1 MEAINDILKRVE
13 TEHDVKI
20 LYACETGSRAWG
32 FPSPDS
38 DYDIRFIYRHDRDW
52 YLKLNEPKDFIESLN
67 GDLDLS
73 GWDLRKALVLLK
85 KSNVALIE
93 RFQSPVRYYADEAF
107 TQRFMQLLPAYYSP
121 VASFYHHWSLAGRFW
136 EEMQSRGDVKLK
148 AFFYLV
154 RSLLS
159 CRWIVRD
166 DAVPPMHLEG
176 LLKYAT
182 EEEKMMLRELVVLKA
197 TKTESYV
204 HPLSAWM
211 QGLITQEFAR
221 LETAKANLRASS
233 QDCSLLNDFFL
244 KTLHG
249 NDNA

>member
-13 TEHDVKI
+13 TEYGVKI

-38 DYDIRFIYRHDRDW
+38 DYDIQFIYRHNRDW

-67 GDLDLS
+67 GELDLS

-93 RFQSPVRYYADEAF
+93 RFGSPVRYYADATF
-107 TQRFMQLLPAYYSP
+107 VDGFVQLIPAYYSP

-136 EEMQSRGDVKLK
+136 SEMQGKDEVKLK

-159 CRWIVRD
+159 CCWIVTD

-176 LLKYAT
+176 LLKCAT
-182 EEEKMMLRELVVLKA
+182 EEEKATLRELVALKA

-204 HPLSAWM
+204 HPLSTWM
-211 QGLITQEFAR
+211 QGMVTQEFTY
-221 LETAKANLRASS
+221 LETKKANLQAAS
-233 QDCSLLNDFFL
+233 QDYSLLNDFFL

-249 NDNA
+249 HDNA